1 MVPFALLEKT
11 RGSWVEVPVLI
22 WVIAFSLL
30 KVSSTA
36 HVVFCFPPFLT
47 PMCCGA
53 LHFQAA
59 AMLWLRRDQGSKKPH
74 VSQPF
79 PPWHTANCSAQLH
92 LQSFG
97 SLFQEKRGKRDI
109 LVLSPHSPWRGFC
122 WGAPLKMCVCA
133 RLWDANCSASQPV
146 LEGIILKQGWK
157 SPELSAFHTDTGCQG
172 SCFMKQAGIMGL
184 HYPEVGWKPVL
195 HAVNP
200 FIALRSRA
208 HACCF

>member
-36 HVVFCFPPFLT
+36 HAVFCFPPFLT

-79 PPWHTANCSAQLH
+79 CPGTQQTAQPSCICRVLGVC
-92 LQSFG
+92 FK
-97 SLFQEKRGKRDI
+97 KRGGKETS
-109 LVLSPHSPWRGFC
+109 LCWVPTAPGEGFAEELLSR
-122 WGAPLKMCVCA
+122 CVC
-133 RLWDANCSASQPV
+133 V
-146 LEGIILKQGWK
+146 
-157 SPELSAFHTDTGCQG
+157 QG
-172 SCFMKQAGIMGL
+172 SGMPI
-184 HYPEVGWKPVL
+184 
-195 HAVNP
+195 AVHHS
-200 FIALRSRA
+200 L
-208 HACCF
+208 C